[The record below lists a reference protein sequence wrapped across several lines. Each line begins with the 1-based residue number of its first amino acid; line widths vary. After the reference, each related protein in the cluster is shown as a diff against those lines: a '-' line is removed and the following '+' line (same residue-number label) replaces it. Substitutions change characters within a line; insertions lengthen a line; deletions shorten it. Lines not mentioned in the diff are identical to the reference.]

1 MFSHFTLKEA
11 NAMLPTVIK
20 KFKNIVDMKKELAR
34 IQAEIESD
42 PRYMT
47 SFKEY
52 VIKKQE
58 LNSALTNFYKS
69 IEELEG
75 IGIMVKSIDQGLLDF
90 PSLRFNEEIW
100 LCMKESTCLTITG
113 TIKDKLTHKQEG
125 PSSAEVVGY
134 YLRGY

>member
-1 MFSHFTLKEA
+1 
-11 NAMLPTVIK
+11 MLPTVIK
-20 KFKNIVDMKKELAR
+20 KFKNILDMKKELAR

-75 IGIMVKSIDQGLLDF
+75 MGIMVKSIEQV
-90 PSLRFNEEIW
+90 
-100 LCMKESTCLTITG
+100 K
-113 TIKDKLTHKQEG
+113 K
-125 PSSAEVVGY
+125 
-134 YLRGY
+134 